1 LNSFSVS
8 DANDLEETAAPSAG
22 LQRNNALSAA
32 FIDN

>member
-22 LQRNNALSAA
+22 LQRNNA
-32 FIDN
+32 